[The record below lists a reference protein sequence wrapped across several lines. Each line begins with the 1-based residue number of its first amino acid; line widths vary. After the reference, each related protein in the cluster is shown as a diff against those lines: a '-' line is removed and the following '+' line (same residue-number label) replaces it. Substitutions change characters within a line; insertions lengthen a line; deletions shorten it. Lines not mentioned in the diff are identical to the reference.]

1 MDIIMATPRGTIT
14 LRPATEDDVAPLRD
28 LRLEALR
35 THPEMFSADYTIHLD
50 QPMTFWTEWVRQRT
64 SEQAGIIQVASAETS
79 LIGMSGLHREDTPKT
94 WHSGNIWGVY
104 VRPAWRGLHI
114 AERLI
119 AECMAW
125 ARTRDMRLVKLG
137 VVTTNTAAIRCY
149 TRCGFTV
156 YGIEPQTIHHDGVSY
171 DELLM
176 ARQL

>member
-1 MDIIMATPRGTIT
+1 MATPHGTIT
-14 LRPATEDDVAPLRD
+14 LRPVVEADVVLLRD

-35 THPEMFSADYTIHLD
+35 THPAMFSADYTTHLN

-64 SEQAGIIQVASAETS
+64 SEQAGIIQVASAEKS
-79 LIGMSGLHREDTPKT
+79 LVGMSGLHRGDAPKT
-94 WHSGNIWGVY
+94 WHSGIIWGVY
-104 VRPAWRGLHI
+104 VRPAWRGLQI

-149 TRCGFTV
+149 ARCGFTV
-156 YGIEPQTIHHDGVSY
+156 YGIEPQTIHHDGVYY